1 MQSYTISYR
10 IKFIVCYYARKRQ
23 FSIALDRQ
31 KRGVIEAV
39 VWRLEKRRKLVKVFA
54 IVFATT
60 FSYSALLWFFS
71 RKIREKPQYLVVFR
85 LELLTGFEP
94 VTSSLPRKCSTC

>member
-1 MQSYTISYR
+1 M
-10 IKFIVCYYARKRQ
+10 
-23 FSIALDRQ
+23 
-31 KRGVIEAV
+31 IEAV

-94 VTSSLPRKCSTC
+94 VTSSLPRRRGKNLPRKNKMPYIVKVFATNHNIW